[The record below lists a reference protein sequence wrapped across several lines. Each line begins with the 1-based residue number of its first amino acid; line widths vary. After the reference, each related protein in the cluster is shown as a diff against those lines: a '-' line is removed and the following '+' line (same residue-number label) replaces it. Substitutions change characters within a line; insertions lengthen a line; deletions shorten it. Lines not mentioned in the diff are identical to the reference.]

1 MARPSPSK
9 YWRIAPQSH
18 GVQSSVIHC
27 GGQLLPLVAVQLLR
41 PRHGVLLAEWEP
53 SNQLGRVHRL
63 GVVRNVGN
71 CDSARASI
79 DWAPCEISLRPN
91 PAGRRWWTQAK
102 PFFGFAPDVVI
113 RYGLDDLFAE
123 HFPEFSDLTFGSGPI
138 ASSHEART
146 SASPTGGYVYVIRS
160 PHGFKIGKTVN
171 LKQRTKLFEV
181 KLPFK
186 NSLEHYA
193 WFDDYTHAERS
204 FHIRFHQ
211 KRLEGEW
218 FDLDPADLEAIK
230 REGKSVPL
238 EGL

>member
-1 MARPSPSK
+1 MAKPSPSK
-9 YWRIAPQSH
+9 YWRLASQSKDASAIDCSGQALPIAA
-18 GVQSSVIHC
+18 VQS
-27 GGQLLPLVAVQLLR
+27 LR

-53 SNQLGRVHRL
+53 STQLGRVRRL
-63 GVVRNVGN
+63 GIVRSIVGN
-71 CDSARASI
+71 GSCAAI
-79 DWAPCEISLRPN
+79 DWAECEIGLRPN
-91 PAGRRWWTQAK
+91 PAGRRWWTQSK
-102 PFFGFAPDVVI
+102 PFFGFAPDVAA

-123 HFPEFSDLTFGSGPI
+123 HFPEFSDLTFGPAPK
-138 ASSHEART
+138 ASSHDAGP
-146 SASPTGGYVYVIRS
+146 SASPTGGYIYVVRS

-204 FHIRFHQ
+204 FHRRFHH

-218 FDLDPADLEAIK
+218 FDLQPDDLEAIK
-230 REGKSVPL
+230 CEGKHIPL
-238 EGL
+238 EGLR

>member
-1 MARPSPSK
+1 MAKTSPAK
-9 YWRIAPQSH
+9 YWRVAPRLDSDTSAFDCS
-18 GVQSSVIHC
+18 GEM
-27 GGQLLPLVAVQLLR
+27 LPFEVLVSLR
-41 PRHGVLLAEWEP
+41 PRHGVLLAEWDP
-53 SNQLGRVHRL
+53 SSQLGRVHQL
-63 GVVRNVGN
+63 GVVRAVADGGSRVN
-71 CDSARASI
+71 I
-79 DWAPCEISLRPN
+79 DWVVCDISLRPN
-91 PAGRRWWTQAK
+91 PTGRRWWTQAK
-102 PFFGFAPDVVI
+102 PFFGFAPDVAA

-123 HFPEFSDLTFGSGPI
+123 HFPEFSELSFGPAPKEVLLG
-138 ASSHEART
+138 ARP

-204 FHIRFHQ
+204 FHHRFHH

-218 FDLDPADLEAIK
+218 FDLQPEDIDSIR
-230 REGKSVPL
+230 REGVHIPV
-238 EGL
+238 EGLQ